1 MTFVKKMKIGYESLS
16 GGCVVRGVM
25 CVVRCV
31 VNKFIISKNTN
42 RMQQLHLHYQQNTN
56 RMQQLHLHPLRGVK
70 AI

>member
-1 MTFVKKMKIGYESLS
+1 
-16 GGCVVRGVM
+16 M

>member
-42 RMQQLHLHYQQNTN
+42 RMQQLHLHYQQK
-56 RMQQLHLHPLRGVK
+56 HESHA
-70 AI
+70 AIAFTSPEGG